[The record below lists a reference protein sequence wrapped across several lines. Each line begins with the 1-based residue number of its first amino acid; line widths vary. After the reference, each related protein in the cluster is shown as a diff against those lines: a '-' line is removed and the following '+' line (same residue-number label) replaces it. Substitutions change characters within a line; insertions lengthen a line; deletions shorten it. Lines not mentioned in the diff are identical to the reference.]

1 MYRHDPSPPPR
12 DAERGRRRIF
22 SWLPAG
28 GTQPGEPASEEDWAS
43 YQKVLDTRLQQ
54 GLESIQRMANTL
66 MHEIASEVWRA
77 AGGDKEQAQAK
88 ILEGISRDQAIRSL
102 VAHSDER
109 FQDLAVRTGRLEDS
123 VSSLAED
130 TRAARAALADSVQAL
145 ESAVGTP
152 AVRGYEELRGRL
164 EQVTRIVAEAF
175 QALAERDRVIVETVQ
190 EQVKEHGEV
199 TTRETGRVAKAIEAY
214 VREGVNTL
222 SLLAGRIDAQVEIIA
237 KQDRQLLAPSGEGG
251 ALADL
256 LGQQLDMANER
267 LGIDIRDMRASVGAA
282 IEAAQEINRTLDSG
296 IRGLAQLIRS
306 DSEAL
311 RGEIDRRTAPI
322 DEQAARAVDEQ
333 LGRISEAITSAT
345 RWTVEELT
353 QRIHEETS
361 RAIEDQ
367 LDAMI
372 AKVGRASEAA
382 IDAAIAGRLE
392 TAIDRLV
399 ASAQTAQRTGRESEE
414 ELARVVDERI
424 TALGRMVRSDNQA
437 LSSRMQVAVEQEA
450 AKQVLRAVKEL
461 EANLPS
467 EMQEVVE
474 ARVQAVA
481 EQLQRD
487 VAATNETVARL
498 GDALERKIEEST
510 SRLGQNQDREIQ
522 IVIDR
527 MGQAMQALG
536 SSLGRPAP
544 TADRVE
550 ID

>member
-1 MYRHDPSPPPR
+1 MYRQDPSPPPQ

-22 SWLPAG
+22 SWLP
-28 GTQPGEPASEEDWAS
+28 PGERTPAREPAPAPDDEWAS
-43 YQKVLDTRLQQ
+43 YQKLLDARLEQ

-123 VSSLAED
+123 ISSLAED
-130 TRAARAALADSVQAL
+130 TRAARAALSDSVQAL
-145 ESAVGTP
+145 EFAVGAP

-164 EQVTRIVAEAF
+164 EQVTRVVAEAF
-175 QALAERDRVIVETVQ
+175 QAMADRDRVIVETVQ

-222 SLLAGRIDAQVEIIA
+222 SLLAGRIDAQVEILA
-237 KQDRQLLAPSGEGG
+237 KQDRQLLAASGDEG
-251 ALADL
+251 AIQDL
-256 LGQQLDMANER
+256 LGQQMDLLNEHF
-267 LGIDIRDMRASVGAA
+267 GIDIRDMQASVAA
-282 IEAAQEINRTLDSG
+282 AVEAAQEINRTLDSKFL
-296 IRGLAQLIRS
+296 GLAQLIRS

-311 RGEIDRRTAPI
+311 RQEIDRRTGPI
-322 DEQAARAVDEQ
+322 DEQAGRAVEEQ
-333 LGRISEAITSAT
+333 LERVSEAITAAT
-345 RWTVEELT
+345 RWTVEEMT
-353 QRIHEETS
+353 QRIHEETT
-361 RAIEDQ
+361 RAIESQMDV
-367 LDAMI
+367 I
-372 AKVGRASEAA
+372 ASRVGQASEAA

-399 ASAQTAQRTGRESEE
+399 ASSQTAQRTGRESEE
-414 ELARVVDERI
+414 QLARIVDDRI

-437 LSSRMQVAVEQEA
+437 LSSRLQLAVEQEA

-461 EANLPS
+461 QANLPN
-467 EMQEVVE
+467 EMQEIVE

-487 VAATNETVARL
+487 VAVTNETVVKL
-498 GDALERKIEEST
+498 GDALEQKIEEST

-522 IVIDR
+522 VVISR
-527 MGQAMQALG
+527 MGQAMHALG
-536 SSLGRPAP
+536 SSLGRPE
-544 TADRVE
+544 RVE
-550 ID
+550 VD

>member
-1 MYRHDPSPPPR
+1 MYRQDPSPPPQ

-22 SWLPAG
+22 SWLP
-28 GTQPGEPASEEDWAS
+28 PGERTPAREPAPAPDDEWAS
-43 YQKVLDTRLQQ
+43 YQKLLDARLEQ

-88 ILEGISRDQAIRSL
+88 ILEGISRDQTIRSL

-123 VSSLAED
+123 ISSLAED
-130 TRAARAALADSVQAL
+130 TRAARAALSDSVQAL
-145 ESAVGTP
+145 EFAVGAP

-164 EQVTRIVAEAF
+164 EQVTRVVAEAF
-175 QALAERDRVIVETVQ
+175 QAMADRDRVIVETVQ

-222 SLLAGRIDAQVEIIA
+222 SLLAGRIDAQVEILA
-237 KQDRQLLAPSGEGG
+237 KQDRQLLAASGDEG
-251 ALADL
+251 AIQDL
-256 LGQQLDMANER
+256 LGQQMDLLNER
-267 LGIDIRDMRASVGAA
+267 FGIDIRDMQASVVAA
-282 IEAAQEINRTLDSG
+282 VEAAQEINRTLDSKFL
-296 IRGLAQLIRS
+296 GLAQLIRS

-311 RGEIDRRTAPI
+311 RQEIDRRTGPI
-322 DEQAARAVDEQ
+322 DEQAGRAVEEQ
-333 LGRISEAITSAT
+333 LGRVSEAITAAT
-345 RWTVEELT
+345 QWTVEEMT
-353 QRIHEETS
+353 QRIHEETT
-361 RAIEDQ
+361 RAIESQIDV
-367 LDAMI
+367 I
-372 AKVGRASEAA
+372 ASRVGQASEAA

-399 ASAQTAQRTGRESEE
+399 ASSQTAHRTGRESEE
-414 ELARVVDERI
+414 QLARIVDDRI

-437 LSSRMQVAVEQEA
+437 LSSRLQVAVEQEA

-461 EANLPS
+461 QANLPN
-467 EMQEVVE
+467 EMQEIVE

-487 VAATNETVARL
+487 VAVTNETVVKL
-498 GDALERKIEEST
+498 GDALEQKIEEST
-510 SRLGQNQDREIQ
+510 SRLGQNQDHEIQ
-522 IVIDR
+522 VVISR
-527 MGQAMQALG
+527 MGQAMHALG
-536 SSLGRPAP
+536 SSLGRPEQ
-544 TADRVE
+544 VE
-550 ID
+550 VD

>member
-1 MYRHDPSPPPR
+1 MYRQDPSPPPQ

-22 SWLPAG
+22 SWLPPEER
-28 GTQPGEPASEEDWAS
+28 TQAREPAPPSDEEWAS
-43 YQKVLDTRLQQ
+43 FQKQLDARLEQ

-88 ILEGISRDQAIRSL
+88 ILEAISRDQAIRSL

-130 TRAARAALADSVQAL
+130 TRAARAALSDSVQAL
-145 ESAVGTP
+145 EFAVGAP

-164 EQVTRIVAEAF
+164 EQVTRVVADAF
-175 QALAERDRVIVETVQ
+175 QAMADRDRVIVETVQ

-214 VREGVNTL
+214 VQEGVNTL
-222 SLLAGRIDAQVEIIA
+222 SLLAGRIDAQVEILA
-237 KQDRQLLAPSGEGG
+237 KQDRQLLEAGGDEG
-251 ALADL
+251 AIQDL
-256 LGQQLDMANER
+256 LGQQMELLNER
-267 LGIDIRDMRASVGAA
+267 FGIDIRDMQASVREAV
-282 IEAAQEINRTLDSG
+282 EAAEEISRTLDAK
-296 IRGLAQLIRS
+296 IVGLAQLIRS

-311 RGEIDRRTAPI
+311 RKEIDRRTGPI
-322 DEQAARAVDEQ
+322 DEQAGHAVEEQ
-333 LGRISEAITSAT
+333 LGRVSEAISAAT
-345 RWTVEELT
+345 RWTVEEMT
-353 QRIHEETS
+353 QRIHEETT
-361 RAIEDQ
+361 RAIESQMD
-367 LDAMI
+367 MMVTR
-372 AKVGRASEAA
+372 VGQASEGA

-414 ELARVVDERI
+414 QLARVVDDRI

-437 LSSRMQVAVEQEA
+437 LSSRLQVAVEQEA

-461 EANLPS
+461 QANLPN
-467 EMQEVVE
+467 EMQEIVE

-481 EQLQRD
+481 EQLQRE
-487 VAATNETVARL
+487 VAATNETVAKL
-498 GDALERKIEEST
+498 GDALEQKIEEST
-510 SRLGQNQDREIQ
+510 SRLGENQDREIQ
-522 IVIDR
+522 VVISR
-527 MGQAMQALG
+527 MGQAMHALG
-536 SSLGRPAP
+536 SSLGQ
-544 TADRVE
+544 RVE
-550 ID
+550 VD

>member
-1 MYRHDPSPPPR
+1 MYRQDPSPPPQ

-22 SWLPAG
+22 SWLP
-28 GTQPGEPASEEDWAS
+28 PGERTPAREPAPAPDDEWAS
-43 YQKVLDTRLQQ
+43 YQKLLDARLEQ

-88 ILEGISRDQAIRSL
+88 ILEGISRDQTIRSL

-123 VSSLAED
+123 ISSLAED
-130 TRAARAALADSVQAL
+130 TRAARAALSDSVQAL
-145 ESAVGTP
+145 EFAVGAP

-164 EQVTRIVAEAF
+164 EQVTRVVAEAF
-175 QALAERDRVIVETVQ
+175 QAMADRDRVIVETVQ

-222 SLLAGRIDAQVEIIA
+222 SLLAGRIDAQVEILA
-237 KQDRQLLAPSGEGG
+237 KQDRQLLAASGDEG
-251 ALADL
+251 AIQDL
-256 LGQQLDMANER
+256 LGQQMDLLNER
-267 LGIDIRDMRASVGAA
+267 FGIDIRDMQAWVAA
-282 IEAAQEINRTLDSG
+282 AVEAAQEINRTLDSK
-296 IRGLAQLIRS
+296 ILGLAQLIRS

-311 RGEIDRRTAPI
+311 RQEIDRRTGPI
-322 DEQAARAVDEQ
+322 DGQAGRAVEEQ
-333 LGRISEAITSAT
+333 LGRVSEAITAAT
-345 RWTVEELT
+345 QWTVEEMT
-353 QRIHEETS
+353 QRIHEETT
-361 RAIEDQ
+361 RAIESQIDV
-367 LDAMI
+367 I
-372 AKVGRASEAA
+372 ASRVGQASEAA

-399 ASAQTAQRTGRESEE
+399 ASSQTAHRTGRESEE
-414 ELARVVDERI
+414 QLARIVDDRI

-437 LSSRMQVAVEQEA
+437 LSSRLQVAVEQEA

-461 EANLPS
+461 QANLPN
-467 EMQEVVE
+467 EMQEIVE
-474 ARVQAVA
+474 ARVQAVT

-487 VAATNETVARL
+487 VAVTNETVVKL
-498 GDALERKIEEST
+498 GDALEQKIEEST

-522 IVIDR
+522 VVISR
-527 MGQAMQALG
+527 MGQAMHALG
-536 SSLGRPAP
+536 SSLGRPE
-544 TADRVE
+544 RVE
-550 ID
+550 VD